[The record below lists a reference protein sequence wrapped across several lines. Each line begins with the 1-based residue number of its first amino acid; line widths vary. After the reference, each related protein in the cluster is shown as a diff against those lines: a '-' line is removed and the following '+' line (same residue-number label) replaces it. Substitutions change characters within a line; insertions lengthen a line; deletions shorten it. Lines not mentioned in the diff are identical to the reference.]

1 GFDRQRR
8 RSAFVRDARVHDQAD
23 RDGVQAAGREPLG
36 TEGDMST
43 DESTAAP
50 PPDAAPDAAPAAPAA
65 PATSTE
71 LVPLTP
77 PAPVATVE
85 PDQAPELVNIDPQVA
100 AGLEQK
106 ADQFASELGGLDT
119 HSSEFQT
126 KLKAIYDMGSEDIK
140 DSASVS
146 NRLLDK
152 PTKAMEAGVFDK

>member
-1 GFDRQRR
+1 
-8 RSAFVRDARVHDQAD
+8 
-23 RDGVQAAGREPLG
+23 
-36 TEGDMST
+36 MST
-43 DESTAAP
+43 DESTAAAP
-50 PPDAAPDAAPAAPAA
+50 PEAAATEQ
-65 PATSTE
+65 PATSTD

-77 PAPVATVE
+77 PAPVAQVKPE
-85 PDQAPELVNIDPQVA
+85 QAPDLVQLDPQTA

-106 ADQFASELGGLDT
+106 ADQFANELGGLDA

-152 PTKAMEAGVFDK
+152 PTKAMEAGVFD